1 MVRVPTYAS
10 YMNLL
15 NTSLKTKSQINE
27 YSYQATTGIKYA
39 NYAGYG
45 MSASNIVNM
54 EASLSV
60 TQTFMNNNVVLNTSI
75 TAMSTVMENI
85 ENSVS
90 SFKSQLNNSL
100 SLLSDLK
107 NGEPLSTEAAS
118 AVSELQTV
126 AFSAM
131 SLLSDSL
138 NQSIAGKYIFGA
150 GSSSAPTQFRF
161 ATLEDFQNYYDG
173 TNINYPSTSNAVLSS
188 RTVSANNA
196 GNLTISKDV
205 AGAENEFVLNA
216 ENGFTSVAV
225 TGGEST
231 TGDLTLS
238 VLDNTLKASVRGA
251 FATIGAG
258 DTLILDDGNGGS
270 KAYIVESV
278 STDGKTITFSNQTP
292 IEDDGTYTDGVKT
305 YTNGLNADNPV
316 VIKTSFAVGTVINF
330 TGSSEVA
337 PAMQIKGIMDNGDL
351 IISVD
356 PSYFPENIADQP
368 LEIPA
373 TNKWNMTSESYYVG
387 GSATETFRVSD
398 NQTITLD
405 ISANDSVFDKLFRAF
420 GTMAQGNLIK
430 TDEEG
435 NVVNAEEVNQ
445 LVNQAM
451 DLLQSAVDNNGKA
464 TNGKNETM
472 SLVIAKIS
480 SNYVT
485 LNNVQ
490 NNLEA
495 VKTNLED
502 SIYSI
507 KNVDQTEATVKLL
520 AAQNSLEASY
530 EALNSALNLSLL
542 NFLD

>member
-107 NGEPLSTEAAS
+107 NGEPLSTEVAS

-351 IISVD
+351 IISAD

-373 TNKWNMTSESYYVG
+373 TNKWNMISESYYVG

-530 EALNSALNLSLL
+530 EVLNSALNLSLL